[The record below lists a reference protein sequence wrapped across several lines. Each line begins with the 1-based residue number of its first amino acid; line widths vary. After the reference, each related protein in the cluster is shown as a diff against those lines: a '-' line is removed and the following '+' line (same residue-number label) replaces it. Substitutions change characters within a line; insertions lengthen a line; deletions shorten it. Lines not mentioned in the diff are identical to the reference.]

1 MIQDGHFNIV
11 VEKEQDAPIGIPFYE
26 TSIGESDLIIGEFM
40 ISNIFIYLPKNTR
53 EQYPEFHTI
62 SRSIILWYYAL
73 EQYSGRPILMQ
84 NYKLSIVFDDNLD
97 EGFIIHN
104 GQPVSLLKI
113 AQNVLGKND
122 AKVVE
127 KHLLETVLGD
137 ADKKG
142 FVLDL
147 TYLSI
152 IDKVFSDCQGG
163 MIVKVSEQDLIGNSY
178 PGKRHYYIVDNRM
191 KGIIMRELSEK
202 FNVFP
207 IGALSVIDSANL
219 INKMI
224 HYLNNRITTIL
235 EQYDID
241 KLLSSLMTIRD
252 GVIFWHNTMSERY
265 NSIIKLYNFVGSKDP
280 VQEQKIHELTECD
293 LCARCLVEYVV
304 IRCKKHG
311 KKDILMDVDAAN
323 ELFALMT
330 ILIGFGYLSDYYK
343 SDTFDKVIEVLPD
356 GLFSY
361 PIYKDIGINKY
372 AKIITLDKI
381 ENPEVY
387 NKLSLLIKEPDYNY
401 EHIYEDVFAD
411 EFGINYEDFRLIT
424 ETIIGQMQADE
435 KGELIEEIGSFKDR
449 ISGLAKIDN
458 KVITAYI
465 NAGGAN

>member
-1 MIQDGHFNIV
+1 
-11 VEKEQDAPIGIPFYE
+11 
-26 TSIGESDLIIGEFM
+26 
-40 ISNIFIYLPKNTR
+40 
-53 EQYPEFHTI
+53 
-62 SRSIILWYYAL
+62 
-73 EQYSGRPILMQ
+73 
-84 NYKLSIVFDDNLD
+84 
-97 EGFIIHN
+97 
-104 GQPVSLLKI
+104 
-113 AQNVLGKND
+113 
-122 AKVVE
+122 
-127 KHLLETVLGD
+127 
-137 ADKKG
+137 
-142 FVLDL
+142 
-147 TYLSI
+147 
-152 IDKVFSDCQGG
+152 
-163 MIVKVSEQDLIGNSY
+163 
-178 PGKRHYYIVDNRM
+178 
-191 KGIIMRELSEK
+191 
-202 FNVFP
+202 
-207 IGALSVIDSANL
+207 
-219 INKMI
+219 
-224 HYLNNRITTIL
+224 
-235 EQYDID
+235 
-241 KLLSSLMTIRD
+241 MTIRD

-465 NAGGAN
+465 NAFSISNDYHDLSAFSMFKEHDTFPCRYKRKLSLMTRPICVFESEGMKKVSFSYRGFIQSQYYLLNNIRLSNYAGISDNMKKYIGRLNNQRGNNFEAGIFELYNKNINNVICHRSAKIAPKEILQNNEMLGDIDILLIDNEYHRILLIEAKSYNECKTPYEAIEDEKKIMKDMKKAIRRDIWAKEHRELFELYAKTPTANYSVASILLTLNISPLKFFKDDYKTSLPIVWIRDVIENPFRIFEYGEYS